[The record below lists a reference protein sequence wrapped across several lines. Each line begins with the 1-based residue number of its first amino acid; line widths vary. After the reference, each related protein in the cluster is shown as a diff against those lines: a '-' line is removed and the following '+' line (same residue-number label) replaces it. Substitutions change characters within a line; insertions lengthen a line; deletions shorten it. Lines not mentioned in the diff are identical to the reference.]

1 MQYVFYLHTNGEDKL
16 DETDADYG
24 LVPDDD
30 EIPEKFII

>member
-24 LVPDDD
+24 LVPDD